1 MTTLYVNIT
10 SSPSGK
16 GHVYAIS
23 NSSNSNGT
31 SPRATPKL
39 NLVSGNLYRF
49 EIDTPGHPFYIT
61 TSGVGGGNLSGN
73 NLIGALR
80 FPNNSGIE
88 KGSLTWTPVK
98 TNVRVYYQCNYH
110 KNMGGEI
117 IIN

>member
-1 MTTLYVNIT
+1 MTTILYVNVT
-10 SSPSGK
+10 PRSNGK

-23 NSSNSNGT
+23 NLSNSNGS

-39 NLVSGNLYRF
+39 NLVSENLYRF
-49 EIDTPGHPFYIT
+49 VIDTPGHPFYIT
-61 TSGVGGGNLSGN
+61 TSSIGGNNDLVGSLG
-73 NLIGALR
+73 
-80 FPNNSGIE
+80 FPNNIGIE
-88 KGSLTWTPVK
+88 KGSLDWTPTK

>member
-1 MTTLYVNIT
+1 MTTILYVNVT
-10 SSPSGK
+10 SRSDGK

-31 SPRATPKL
+31 SPRVTPKL
-39 NLVSGNLYRF
+39 NLVSGNSYRF

-61 TSGVGGGNLSGN
+61 TNSVGGGN
-73 NLIGALR
+73 NLIGALG
-80 FPNNSGIE
+80 FPNNIGIE
-88 KGSLTWTPVK
+88 KGSLAWTPVK